1 MIAVFPEKQH
11 AIEFD
16 RRFGQL
22 FTELTSFAR
31 SHGVNR
37 YHSLGGS
44 CNGEDA
50 EDFAQECLIE
60 YLNRA
65 RRLQFRNV
73 QTRLIKRI
81 AHDRVVDAWRKR
93 DRTPNR
99 EVFEASTKDLT
110 EQTGSIGED
119 RDLSAVPELQGLSDK
134 AVEILRLKHVAE
146 WLDREIAD
154 ALGMTVNGVRS
165 SLDRSR
171 RRVLPKRAD
180 GLV

>member
-1 MIAVFPEKQH
+1 
-11 AIEFD
+11 
-16 RRFGQL
+16 
-22 FTELTSFAR
+22 
-31 SHGVNR
+31 
-37 YHSLGGS
+37 
-44 CNGEDA
+44 
-50 EDFAQECLIE
+50 
-60 YLNRA
+60 
-65 RRLQFRNV
+65 V